1 MSPVAARVTED
12 LRRLKELSKLT
23 NNKVKVL
30 MSSGLPINHME
41 IELGYPTVSSSSY
54 PLMKQEKSL
63 IHIDL
68 LDNYPIAADRT
79 EWPKITVRTPIFHPN
94 IFVSGL
100 ICLGDWKTTE
110 YLDFLVIRIVRTICF
125 DPQFIDPFSPANSL
139 ANIWYKEKL
148 RTNPGWF
155 PTADLSNLIVG
166 TPTQPRSIFRDS

>member
-12 LRRLKELSKLT
+12 LKRLKELSKLT
-23 NNKVKVL
+23 NNKIKVL
-30 MSSGLPINHME
+30 RTSGLPVNHIE
-41 IELGYPTVSSSSY
+41 IELGYPTVSSSNY

-68 LDNYPIAADRT
+68 LDNYPFAEDKT
-79 EWPKITVRTPIFHPN
+79 EWPKITVKTPIFHPN

-110 YLDFLVIRIVRTICF
+110 YLDFFVKRIVRTICF
-125 DPQFIDPFSPANSL
+125 DPQYLNPGSPANSL
-139 ANIWYKEKL
+139 ASIWYKEKL

-155 PTADLSNLIVG
+155 PTADLSDLTMG
-166 TPTQPRSIFRDS
+166 TPPRPRSIFGNS